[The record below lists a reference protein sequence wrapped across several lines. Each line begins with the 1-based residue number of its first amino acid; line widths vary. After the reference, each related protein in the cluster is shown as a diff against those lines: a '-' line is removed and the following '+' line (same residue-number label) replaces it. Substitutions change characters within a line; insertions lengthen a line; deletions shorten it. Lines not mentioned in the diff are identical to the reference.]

1 MANCDLWSAEFIFN
15 IFRGGDLKGTFRCDT
30 ISLICFLSAFETG
43 FEQWEECLKRGASVR
58 LAVTLGVTP
67 GTRSSSQFY
76 TDKQI
81 SPINYTNKHHRLSD
95 LF

>member
-1 MANCDLWSAEFIFN
+1 MGGVSE
-15 IFRGGDLKGTFRCDT
+15 RGV
-30 ISLICFLSAFETG
+30 
-43 FEQWEECLKRGASVR
+43 SVR

-67 GTRSSSQFY
+67 GTRSSSLFY

-81 SPINYTNKHHRLSD
+81 SPINYTNRHHRLSD